1 MKGEHSITRTL
12 SDAHTKH
19 TKGKQLEITTDPGPK
34 EKTLRIA
41 KSLTAVLD
49 RIGIPEA
56 SEFVPDKFQ
65 LEAISLLEKSDV
77 IVTAPTGAGK
87 TWIAEKAIERVF
99 ESGGRCW
106 YACPLKALSNSIY
119 SEFGKKFG
127 HENLGILTGDRK
139 ENPNAPI
146 IVGTT
151 EILRNQLYDA
161 MSEGEDLPVDLV
173 VLDEAHYI
181 GDEERGV
188 VWEEVL
194 IYLPSRV
201 RLLLL
206 SATIHNA
213 QQIANWLTWLR
224 NVPCD
229 LVSVRERPV
238 PIYPLFLFPEGELYP
253 LSGRKGVLPVVLK
266 KSVQYYRKKRRRM
279 PFPSVAQI
287 LNYLEQA
294 NLLPAIFFFKS
305 RNDCDRA
312 VEQCLWAVQKGD
324 LKKAPMDYGFS
335 SELLNFLGKKP
346 FLKTHR
352 QLQALVESRVG
363 AHHGGQLPIWKVLLE
378 TMMKKGH
385 LKAIFSTSTV
395 AAGVNFPAR
404 TVVLFQSDRFNG
416 EGFVEL
422 TSTELLQM
430 TGRAGRRGM
439 DKIGFVLLY
448 PGPYQRPEVV
458 HNLLKS
464 PPDSVESQIKVNF
477 SMVLNLLLSHKP
489 AEVMEVFANS
499 LATYQSIE
507 AQGDLL
513 EKRDVIRRKVE
524 RFLESAHCKSFD
536 EMMLFREKY
545 RNTLADYDTI
555 MSKIARESKLLALEP
570 YLKPGTIFRTA
581 KGDTFV
587 IVHREI
593 VRGRDGI
600 RCWRLTPILDGKS
613 SKIRL
618 YWVRVEKV
626 SEIIN
631 KPVELP
637 MEAGRKFPESWT
649 KRVREFCNDS
659 SFLNVDDL
667 EPDKTG
673 EKWRE
678 LSAKSLEVKQL
689 LDKLPCFNC
698 GLRSTCVEGRRSKLR
713 KLIKKSM
720 VYEKQLHAIQYH
732 LWNEFQRHLELL
744 KTEGYVTTDGELTS
758 DGKWASRLRLDQPL
772 LVSECIRTNVFPDND
787 PVLLSALMAPFVN
800 DRRSDKSADYAGYRA
815 NGKLYRRFSRLTKRL
830 NPLIRRLN
838 REGFPC
844 QPLSFWPALTI
855 YLWASGESWD
865 ETRLECGIDEGD
877 LAMLIFRTADNLRQL
892 TALADT
898 HPELADCA
906 EEAISLLL
914 REPVSYDQ

>member
-1 MKGEHSITRTL
+1 MKGEF
-12 SDAHTKH
+12 
-19 TKGKQLEITTDPGPK
+19 EITGTLTKKKRGTGSSGIY
-34 EKTLRIA
+34 ENRTHRGKTLKIA
-41 KSLTAVLD
+41 RSLTPVLEK
-49 RIGIPEA
+49 IGIPEA
-56 SEFVPDKFQ
+56 GEFVPDAFQ
-65 LEAISLLEKSDV
+65 LKAISLLEKSDV

-99 ESGGRCW
+99 KAGGKCW

-119 SEFGKKFG
+119 SEFGKLFG
-127 HENLGILTGDRK
+127 QENLGILTGDRK

-194 IYLPSRV
+194 IYLPTRV

-224 NVPCD
+224 DIPCD
-229 LVSVRERPV
+229 LVSVDERPV

-253 LSGRKGVLPVVLK
+253 LSGKRGVLPIVLK
-266 KSVQYYRKKRRRM
+266 KSGKYYRRKRGRAV
-279 PFPSVAQI
+279 FPSVTQI
-287 LNYLEQA
+287 LDYLEQA

-305 RNDCDRA
+305 RSDCNRA
-312 VEQCLWAVQKGD
+312 VEQCLWALQKGD
-324 LKKAPMDYGFS
+324 IEKSEMDYGFS
-335 SELLNFLGKKP
+335 SELLKFLEGKP
-346 FLKTHR
+346 FLKKHR
-352 QLQALVESRVG
+352 QLQALVEARVG

-448 PGPYQRPEVV
+448 PGPYQRPDVI
-458 HNLLKS
+458 HSLLKS
-464 PPDSVESQIKVNF
+464 PPGTVESQIKVNF

-489 AEVMEVFANS
+489 SEVMEVFANS

-513 EKRDVIRRKVE
+513 ERRNRVREKIE
-524 RFLESAHCKSFD
+524 GLLSDARCNSFD
-536 EMMLFREKY
+536 ELMLLRDKY
-545 RNTLADYDTI
+545 RNTLSDLETI
-555 MSKIARESKLLALEP
+555 NSEITRESKLLALEP
-570 YLKPGTIFRTA
+570 YIKRGAVFRTA
-581 KGDTFV
+581 KKDVFV
-587 IVHREI
+587 VVKKEV
-593 VRGRDGI
+593 VRGRQGV
-600 RCWRLTPILDGKS
+600 RCWRVTPILNGKS
-613 SKIRL
+613 SKVRS
-618 YWVRVEKV
+618 YWVRLEKITGILDTVVEVCENVGRVFPDEWMKKIREV
-626 SEIIN
+626 CANSTFIL
-631 KPVELP
+631 VENLQ
-637 MEAGRKFPESWT
+637 
-649 KRVREFCNDS
+649 
-659 SFLNVDDL
+659 
-667 EPDKTG
+667 PDETSDR
-673 EKWRE
+673 WRE
-678 LSAKSLEVKQL
+678 LHEKAERIKQILE
-689 LDKLPCFNC
+689 KLPCRSC
-698 GLRSTCVEGRRSKLR
+698 LLRLTCVEGRRSKLR
-713 KLIKKSM
+713 KLIKKAA
-720 VYEKQLHAIQYH
+720 VYEKQLHAIQYY
-732 LWNEFQRHLELL
+732 LWKEFERHLELL
-744 KTEGYVTTDGELTS
+744 KAEGYVTKDGELTS
-758 DGKWASRLRLDQPL
+758 DGIWASRLRLDQPL

-800 DRRSDKSADYAGYRA
+800 DRRSDKGADYAAYRA
-815 NGKLYRRFSRLTKRL
+815 NGKLYRRFSKLTKKL

-892 TALADT
+892 TALSDT
-898 HPELADCA
+898 HPELANCA
-906 EEAISLLL
+906 EEAIGLLL
-914 REPVSYDQ
+914 REPVCYD

>member
-1 MKGEHSITRTL
+1 MKGEYDITRTSL
-12 SDAHTKH
+12 KNNERINRNQRKILNNQA
-19 TKGKQLEITTDPGPK
+19 K
-34 EKTLRIA
+34 EK
-41 KSLTAVLD
+41 KSLKIADHLTSVLEQ
-49 RIGIPEA
+49 IGIPEA
-56 SEFVPDKFQ
+56 SEFRPDKFQ
-65 LEAISLLEKSDV
+65 LEAISLLESKDV

-87 TWIAEKAIERVF
+87 TWIAEKAIDRVF
-99 ESGGRCW
+99 MTGGRCW

-119 SEFGKKFG
+119 SEFGKIFG
-127 HENLGILTGDRK
+127 AENLGILTGDRK

-194 IYLPSRV
+194 IYLPARV

-213 QQIANWLTWLR
+213 RQIAGWLTWLR
-224 NVPCD
+224 NVTCD
-229 LVSVRERPV
+229 VVSVDERPV

-266 KSVQYYRKKRRRM
+266 KSSRYYKKKRQRAS
-279 PFPSVAQI
+279 FPSVVQI
-287 LNYLEQA
+287 LDYLEQA

-312 VEQCLWAVQKGD
+312 VDQCLWALRKGD
-324 LKKAPMDYGFS
+324 LQKTEMDYGFS
-335 SELLNFLGKKP
+335 SELLDFLEKKP

-352 QLQALVESRVG
+352 QLQALVEARVG

-378 TMMKKGH
+378 TMMKKGY

-448 PGPYQRPEVV
+448 PGPYQRPEVI

-464 PPDSVESQIKVNF
+464 PPGSVGSQIKVNF

-507 AQGDLL
+507 SQGDLL
-513 EKRDVIRRKVE
+513 EKRDRVRKKIETFLADARCGNFDELMLLRGKYGNTLSDYDVIRAE
-524 RFLESAHCKSFD
+524 
-536 EMMLFREKY
+536 
-545 RNTLADYDTI
+545 
-555 MSKIARESKLLALEP
+555 IAREARLLALEP
-570 YLKPGTIFRTA
+570 YMKPGAVFRTA
-581 KGDTFV
+581 KRDVFITLEKEV
-587 IVHREI
+587 
-593 VRGRDGI
+593 VRGRKGV
-600 RCWRLTPILDGKS
+600 RCWRLTPILEGKS
-613 SKIRL
+613 SKVRQ
-618 YWVRVEKV
+618 YWVRLEKV
-626 SEIIN
+626 TEILDT
-631 KPVELP
+631 VVDLP
-637 MEAGRKFPESWT
+637 EDSGRKFPEQWV
-649 KRVREFCNDS
+649 KKVKDVCNTA
-659 SFLNVDDL
+659 SFLDVEDL
-667 EPDKTG
+667 EPDETG
-673 EKWRE
+673 KKWQELNEKSEQIR
-678 LSAKSLEVKQL
+678 QL
-689 LDKLPCFNC
+689 LERLPCFKCNLKPTC
-698 GLRSTCVEGRRSKLR
+698 IEGKRSRFR

-720 VYEKQLHAIQYH
+720 RYERQLHAIQYQ
-732 LWNEFQRHLELL
+732 LWREFQRHLEFL
-744 KTEGYVTTDGELTS
+744 KAEGYVSDNGELTS

-772 LVSECIRTNVFPDND
+772 LVSECIRTGVFPDND

-800 DRRSDKSADYAGYRA
+800 DRRSDKGSDYAGYRA
-815 NGKLYRRFSRLTKRL
+815 KGKLFRRFAKLTKRL

-838 REGFPC
+838 KGGFPC

-898 HPELADCA
+898 HPELAECA

>member
-1 MKGEHSITRTL
+1 MKGEIDITRTL
-12 SDAHTKH
+12 TRRSKRQSR
-19 TKGKQLEITTDPGPK
+19 KEIFGNFSK
-34 EKTLRIA
+34 KREKTLKIA
-41 KSLTAVLD
+41 TALAPVLEQ
-49 RIGIPEA
+49 IGVPEA
-56 SEFVPDKFQ
+56 SEFVPDPFQ
-65 LEAISLLEKSDV
+65 LKAISLLEKTDV

-99 ESGGRCW
+99 KSGGRCW

-119 SEFGKKFG
+119 SEFGKIFG
-127 HENLGILTGDRK
+127 QENLGILTGDRK

-194 IYLPSRV
+194 IYLPTRV

-213 QQIANWLTWLR
+213 KQIADWLTWLR
-224 NVPCD
+224 SVPCD
-229 LVSVRERPV
+229 LVSVDERPV
-238 PIYPLFLFPEGELYP
+238 PIFPLFLFPEGELYP
-253 LSGRKGVLPVVLK
+253 LNGKKGVLPIIAK
-266 KSVQYYRKKRRRM
+266 KSSQYHRRRHRRTS
-279 PFPSVAQI
+279 FPSVAQI

-305 RNDCDRA
+305 RSDCDRA
-312 VEQCLWAVQKGD
+312 VEQCLWALQKGD
-324 LKKAPMDYGFS
+324 LEKEPMDYEFS
-335 SELLNFLGKKP
+335 SELLRFLENKS
-346 FLKTHR
+346 FLKNHR
-352 QLQALVESRVG
+352 QLQALVEARVG

-448 PGPYQRPEVV
+448 PGPYQRPDVIYD
-458 HNLLKS
+458 LLKS
-464 PPDSVESQIKVNF
+464 PPGSVESQIKVNF

-499 LATYQSIE
+499 LATYQSIA

-513 EKRDVIRRKVE
+513 EKRDRIRQKIETLLVNAR
-524 RFLESAHCKSFD
+524 CKTFD
-536 EMMLFREKY
+536 ELMLLRDKY
-545 RNTLADYDTI
+545 KNTERDLEILTNE
-555 MSKIARESKLLALEP
+555 IAKESKLMALEP
-570 YLKPGTIFRTA
+570 LVKPGAIFRTA
-581 KGDTFV
+581 KGDVFV
-587 IVHREI
+587 VVRKEQ

-600 RCWRLTPILDGKS
+600 RCWRVTPILEGKS
-613 SKIRL
+613 SKVRS
-618 YWVRVEKV
+618 YWVRLEKV
-626 SEIIN
+626 TGILDAKVEIPEEI
-631 KPVELP
+631 
-637 MEAGRKFPESWT
+637 GRLFPEPWMKIVKHVCET
-649 KRVREFCNDS
+649 GTFKGVEE
-659 SFLNVDDL
+659 L
-667 EPDKTG
+667 EPDETNERWKELN
-673 EKWRE
+673 EKA
-678 LSAKSLEVKQL
+678 SEVKDL
-689 LDKLPCFNC
+689 LNKFPCNGC
-698 GLRSTCVEGRRSKLR
+698 NLRMTCVEGRRSKLR

-720 VYEKQLHAIQYH
+720 VYENQLHAIQYY
-732 LWNEFQRHLELL
+732 LWKEFQRHLELL
-744 KTEGYVTTDGELTS
+744 KAEGYVSKDGELTS
-758 DGKWASRLRLDQPL
+758 DGIWASRLRLDQPL

-800 DRRSDKSADYAGYRA
+800 DRRTDKAGDYATYKA
-815 NGKLYRRFSRLTKRL
+815 NGKLYRRFLKLTKKL

-838 REGFPC
+838 KEGFPC
-844 QPLSFWPALTI
+844 SPLSFWPALTI

-898 HPELADCA
+898 HPELANCA
-906 EEAISLLL
+906 EEAINLLL
-914 REPVSYDQ
+914 REPISYD

>member
-1 MKGEHSITRTL
+1 MKPKVERLHISASL
-12 SDAHTKH
+12 APV
-19 TKGKQLEITTDPGPK
+19 LEK
-34 EKTLRIA
+34 
-41 KSLTAVLD
+41 
-49 RIGIPEA
+49 IGVPEA
-56 SEFVPDKFQ
+56 GEFVPDQFQ
-65 LEAISLLEKSDV
+65 LEALSLLEHVDV

-99 ESGGRCW
+99 EAGGRCW

-119 SEFGKKFG
+119 SEFGKIFG
-127 HENLGILTGDRK
+127 EQNLGILTGDRK

-194 IYLPSRV
+194 IYLPTRV

-213 QQIANWLTWLR
+213 RQIADWLTWLR
-224 NVPCD
+224 SVPCD
-229 LVSVRERPV
+229 LVCVDERPV
-238 PIYPLFLFPEGELYP
+238 PIYPLFLFPEGELCP
-253 LSGRKGVLPVVLK
+253 LNGKKGVLPKILK
-266 KSVQYYRKKRRRM
+266 KSSQYYGKRRRRTS
-279 PFPSVAQI
+279 FPSVVQI

-305 RNDCDRA
+305 RSDCDRA
-312 VEQCLWAVQKGD
+312 VDQCLWSLKKGD
-324 LKKAPMDYGFS
+324 LEKKEVDYEFG
-335 SELLNFLGKKP
+335 SELLRFLDKKP
-346 FLKTHR
+346 FLKDHR
-352 QLQALVESRVG
+352 QLPALVEARVG

-448 PGPYQRPEVV
+448 PGPYQRPEVI

-464 PPDSVESQIKVNF
+464 PPGSVESQIKVNF

-489 AEVMEVFANS
+489 TEVMEIFANS
-499 LATYQSIE
+499 LATYQSIA

-513 EKRDVIRRKVE
+513 EKRDRIRDKIEALLTDAYCSNLDELLLVRDKYKSTVRDLERVSVE
-524 RFLESAHCKSFD
+524 
-536 EMMLFREKY
+536 
-545 RNTLADYDTI
+545 
-555 MSKIARESKLLALEP
+555 IARESRLLALEP
-570 YLKPGTIFRTA
+570 HLVPGSVFRTA

-587 IVHREI
+587 VVDRERK
-593 VRGRDGI
+593 RGREGV
-600 RCWRLTPILDGKS
+600 RCWRLTPIFEGKS
-613 SKIRL
+613 TKARS
-618 YWVRVEKV
+618 YWLRVEKITSILEDLV
-626 SEIIN
+626 KLPDEVGRVFPDSWMKLVKEACQEARFISVDELKPDETSDRWKELIAKEHEIGG
-631 KPVELP
+631 L
-637 MEAGRKFPESWT
+637 
-649 KRVREFCNDS
+649 
-659 SFLNVDDL
+659 L
-667 EPDKTG
+667 E
-673 EKWRE
+673 
-678 LSAKSLEVKQL
+678 
-689 LDKLPCFNC
+689 KLPCHKC
-698 GLRSTCVEGRRSKLR
+698 SLRFTCVEGKRSKLR

-732 LWNEFQRHLELL
+732 LWKEFQRHLTLL
-744 KTEGYVTTDGELTS
+744 KNEGYVTAGGELTS
-758 DGKWASRLRLDQPL
+758 DGIWASRLRLDQPL
-772 LVSECIRTNVFPDND
+772 LVSECIRGNLFPDND

-800 DRRSDKSADYAGYRA
+800 DRRSDKGGDYAAHRG
-815 NGKLYRRFSRLTKRL
+815 NGHLYRRFSRLTKRL

-838 REGFPC
+838 KEGFPC
-844 QPLSFWPALTI
+844 NPLSFWPALTI

-892 TALADT
+892 TALSET
-898 HPELADCA
+898 HPDLANCA
-906 EEAISLLL
+906 EEAINLLL
-914 REPVSYDQ
+914 REPVCYD